1 MTQHRIDRRTFLKTA
16 TAGVAATAMGGS
28 ALAAPRPVRLGLVVP
43 QTGPLAFFSEQVP
56 WTVAEITKALGG
68 KVTIAGTEHPL
79 EILVRDSQSNP
90 NRAAEVAKNLILT
103 DKVDMLLA
111 CATPETVN
119 PVADQ
124 AELAGVPCLSNDAPL
139 EPYFFGRNGD
149 PKKGFEWTYHYFF
162 SATNLAESYFATWDK
177 IATNKVIAALW
188 PNDNDGQA
196 FSKIFTATAAARG
209 YKVIDPG
216 RFDLPAGNYNA
227 QIAAFKA
234 AGAEIL
240 TGVLPPPEYT
250 AFASAAAQQNFRPK
264 IVTFAKAT
272 EFPGAVA
279 PLGDRALG
287 LTVEVWWSPN
297 HPTKSSLTGQ
307 SSKELAAAWEAAS
320 GKQWSMP
327 LGFRHALFETA
338 IDALK
343 RTKKLDDPASI
354 RDAIAATDLDTVVGK
369 VNFTSGP
376 FPNCSRTPLVVGQ
389 WRKGEKFPHDLVNVD
404 NSTATTVPVV
414 AGGVQ
419 PI

>member
-16 TAGVAATAMGGS
+16 AAGVATTAMGGS

-56 WTVAEITKALGG
+56 WTVAEITKSLGG
-68 KVTIAGTEHPL
+68 KVTIAGTAHPL

-90 NRAAEVAKNLILT
+90 NRAAEVAKNLILQ

-196 FSKIFTATAAARG
+196 FSKIFTATAQARG

-287 LTVEVWWSPN
+287 LTVEVWWSPT

-354 RDAIAATDLDTVVGK
+354 RDAIAATDLETVVGR